1 MVPTLRA
8 GCAVLVLTSGFGR
21 EEELNEEHH
30 GRTDQPWTPW
40 VPLPLRPQDEVARL
54 GKRPGRHVLHPSI
67 GVAIDNYTGFA
78 KGVGGFV

>member
-8 GCAVLVLTSGFGR
+8 GFAVLVLTSGFGR
-21 EEELNEEHH
+21 EEELNKEHH
-30 GRTDQPWTPW
+30 GMTDQPWTPW
-40 VPLPLRPQDEVARL
+40 VPLPLSPQDEVAGL

-67 GVAIDNYTGFA
+67 GVATDNYTGFA